1 MKINKIIFGLK
12 MALILKNK
20 KNTNTADKYGIE
32 EGLENIINNKNMDKL
47 KNKKLFLTIL
57 FIIKK
62 IKNMTK
68 QEKIV
73 SVSIYLG
80 QSSKSTD
87 KASIGIAKAIA
98 KGLTFNNSKLL
109 ENKINENKIKTR
121 FKYMNAICHPVP
133 KNNFENATKITGIVY
148 KYFGAINEP
157 SV

>member
-1 MKINKIIFGLK
+1 
-12 MALILKNK
+12 
-20 KNTNTADKYGIE
+20 
-32 EGLENIINNKNMDKL
+32 
-47 KNKKLFLTIL
+47 
-57 FIIKK
+57 
-62 IKNMTK
+62 MTK

-121 FKYMNAICHPVP
+121 FKHMNAICHPVP